1 MKSKFTIL
9 IIITLLIALIL
20 TYYNFS
26 YNNNGNQL
34 IEEISNSE
42 IKQIEKDLF
51 EKQEIEIQN
60 WPKLD
65 QNITS
70 KEGNFE

>member
-1 MKSKFTIL
+1 MKSKIIIL
-9 IIITLLIALIL
+9 IVITLLLALVL

-26 YNNNGNQL
+26 YNDNENQL

-42 IKQIEKDLF
+42 IKEIEKDLF

-70 KEGNFE
+70 NEGNFE

>member
-1 MKSKFTIL
+1 MKSKITIL

-26 YNNNGNQL
+26 YNNNDNQL

-42 IKQIEKDLF
+42 IKQIDKDLF

-65 QNITS
+65 QNKTL

>member
-26 YNNNGNQL
+26 YNNNDNQL

-65 QNITS
+65 QNKTL